1 MVFPLQAE
9 LFLRL
14 GDGVGALCELF
25 RQRREPLGWLVSY
38 VTSLRA
44 Y

>member
-14 GDGVGALCELF
+14 GDGVEALYEPL
-25 RQRREPLGWLVSY
+25 RQRWDPLGWLVSY

>member
-9 LFLRL
+9 LFGVLTM
-14 GDGVGALCELF
+14 GVGALYEPF
-25 RQRREPLGWLVSY
+25 RKRWEPLGWLVSY

>member
-9 LFLRL
+9 LFLCL
-14 GDGVGALCELF
+14 DDGVEVQYEPF

>member
-14 GDGVGALCELF
+14 GDGVVTQYEPL

>member
-9 LFLRL
+9 LFLCL
-14 GDGVGALCELF
+14 GDGVGAQYEPL